1 MNQNLKF
8 TLFGIAIVIVTVL
21 VTLQV
26 SKIETRNDEVLSKVT
41 SQDSNLKK
49 EQADAEKVKNPDIST
64 NTNNTSVT
72 TKKMNKT
79 AQAGDQIVVHYTGK
93 LANGTKFDSSLDR
106 GEPFAFILGSGQ
118 VIKGWDEGLVGTKI
132 GEKKTLVIPPEKA
145 YGSRGQG
152 PIPPNSTL
160 TFDVEVV
167 DIVRAISLKDL

>member
-8 TLFGIAIVIVTVL
+8 TLFGIIIVAITIFA
-21 VTLQV
+21 TLTI
-26 SKIETRNDEVLSKVT
+26 SNIEEQNNEALMKVMT
-41 SQDSNLKK
+41 PDAKLGNEKMDSGDTKGTDNTKSNT
-49 EQADAEKVKNPDIST
+49 KN
-64 NTNNTSVT
+64 
-72 TKKMNKT
+72 MNKT

-106 GEPFAFILGSGQ
+106 GEPFAFILGAGQ
-118 VIKGWDEGLVGTKI
+118 VIKGWDEGLVGATI
-132 GEKKTLVIPPEKA
+132 GEKKTLVIPPEKG
-145 YGSRGQG
+145 YGSKGQG